1 MTQMKFDAKVS
12 ASAQEALEPHV
23 RPVYA
28 TPAARRLFIGEFA
41 AIERTEPAPGSEK
54 EASVK
59 VRIVA
64 LELPN
69 EAQEGIVRES
79 LRFLHLQR
87 TARGTLDD
95 DGQLELDE
103 STLRLTGGRLA
114 YLETARLRA
123 ALHHWAN
130 YSRRVL
136 HTPNLTVTEA
146 MHELKTV
153 ADGLAASLNAARDDA
168 SDSNDD

>member
-1 MTQMKFDAKVS
+1 VTQLKFDGKVS
-12 ASAQEALEPHV
+12 ASAQEALEPHI

-41 AIERTEPAPGSEK
+41 AIERMEPAPGSEK

-69 EAQEGIVRES
+69 EAQEGYVREA
-79 LRFLHLQR
+79 LRYLHLQR
-87 TARGTLDD
+87 TARGTLDE

-103 STLRLTGGRLA
+103 STLRLTGGHLA

-123 ALHHWAN
+123 GLNHWAQ
-130 YSRRVL
+130 YTRRVL
-136 HTPNLTVTEA
+136 HTSSLTVSEV
-146 MHELKTV
+146 MHELKTI
-153 ADGLAASLNAARDDA
+153 ADGLTGALDGAVGDD
-168 SDSNDD
+168 S

>member
-1 MTQMKFDAKVS
+1 MTQLKFESKVS

-23 RPVYA
+23 RPVYS

-41 AIERTEPAPGSEK
+41 ATERMEPAPGSEK
-54 EASVK
+54 EPSVR

-69 EAQEGIVRES
+69 ESQEGYVREA

-87 TARGTLDD
+87 TARGTLDE

-103 STLRLTGGRLA
+103 DTLRLTGGQLA

-123 ALHHWAN
+123 ALGHWAS
-130 YSRRVL
+130 YARRVL
-136 HTPNLTVTEA
+136 HTSNLTVSEV
-146 MHELKTV
+146 MHEMKTV
-153 ADGLAASLNAARDDA
+153 ADGLTAGLDGALGDGGE
-168 SDSNDD
+168 

>member
-1 MTQMKFDAKVS
+1 MTQMKFDGKVS
-12 ASAQEALEPHV
+12 ASAQEALEPHI
-23 RPVYA
+23 RPVYS

-69 EAQEGIVRES
+69 EGQEGYVREA

-95 DGQLELDE
+95 EGQLELDE
-103 STLRLTGGRLA
+103 ATLRLTGGQLA

-123 ALHHWAN
+123 GLNHWAQ
-130 YSRRVL
+130 YARRVL
-136 HTPNLTVTEA
+136 HTPNITVTEA
-146 MHELKTV
+146 LHEMKTV
-153 ADGLAASLNAARDDA
+153 ADGLTAALDGA
-168 SDSNDD
+168 SGDS

>member
-1 MTQMKFDAKVS
+1 MTQLKFDAKVS

-41 AIERTEPAPGSEK
+41 ALERTEPAPGSEK
-54 EASVK
+54 EPSVK

-69 EAQEGIVRES
+69 ESQEGYVREA
-79 LRFLHLQR
+79 LRFLYLQR

-95 DGQLELDE
+95 DGQLELDQD
-103 STLRLTGGRLA
+103 TLRLTGGQLA

-123 ALHHWAN
+123 GLGYWMRYAERLVHG
-130 YSRRVL
+130 
-136 HTPNLTVTEA
+136 PDLTVTEVR
-146 MHELKTV
+146 HEMQAV
-153 ADGLAASLNAARDDA
+153 AQGLAAVLNTAGNRDEDE
-168 SDSNDD
+168 SEG

>member
-1 MTQMKFDAKVS
+1 MTQLKFDAKVS
-12 ASAQEALEPHV
+12 ASAQEALEKHI
-23 RPVYA
+23 RPVYDV
-28 TPAARRLFIGEFA
+28 PASRRLFIGEFA
-41 AIERTEPAPGSEK
+41 AIERTEPAPGTEK

-59 VRIVA
+59 VRIVS

-69 EAQEGIVRES
+69 EAQEGYVREA

-103 STLRLTGGRLA
+103 STLRLTGGQLA

-123 ALHHWAN
+123 ALNHWAS
-130 YSRRVL
+130 YARRVL
-136 HTPNLTVTEA
+136 HTPNLTVSEVL
-146 MHELKTV
+146 HEMKTV
-153 ADGLAASLNAARDDA
+153 ADGLSAALDGARGDD
-168 SDSNDD
+168 S

>member
-1 MTQMKFDAKVS
+1 VTQLKFDARVS

-28 TPAARRLFIGEFA
+28 TPASRRLFIGEFA
-41 AIERTEPAPGSEK
+41 AIERVEPAPGSEK
-54 EASVK
+54 EAAVK
-59 VRIVA
+59 VRIVS

-69 EAQEGIVRES
+69 ESQEGYVREA

-103 STLRLTGGRLA
+103 STLRLTGGQLA

-123 ALHHWAN
+123 GVLHWSSYA
-130 YSRRVL
+130 RRVL
-136 HTPNLTVTEA
+136 HTSGLTASEVL
-146 MHELKTV
+146 HELKIV
-153 ADGLAASLNAARDDA
+153 ADGLKSTLDGALDD
-168 SDSNDD
+168 DSED

>member
-1 MTQMKFDAKVS
+1 MTQLKFDPKVS

-28 TPAARRLFIGEFA
+28 TPASRRLFIGEFA

-59 VRIVA
+59 VRIVS

-69 EAQEGIVRES
+69 EGQEGYVREA

-103 STLRLTGGRLA
+103 STLRLTGGQLA

-123 ALHHWAN
+123 ALNHWMHYA
-130 YSRRVL
+130 RRVL

-146 MHELKTV
+146 MHEVKTV
-153 ADGLAASLNAARDDA
+153 ADGLSAALEGALGDGDE
-168 SDSNDD
+168 

>member
-1 MTQMKFDAKVS
+1 MTQLKFDAKVS
-12 ASAQEALEPHV
+12 ASAQEALEPHI

-28 TPAARRLFIGEFA
+28 VPASRRLFIGEFA
-41 AIERTEPAPGSEK
+41 AIERTEPAPGTEK
-54 EASVK
+54 EASVR
-59 VRIVA
+59 VRIVS

-69 EAQEGIVRES
+69 EAQQGYVREA

-103 STLRLTGGRLA
+103 STLRLTGGQLA

-123 ALHHWAN
+123 ALNHWSTYA
-130 YSRRVL
+130 RRVL
-136 HTPNLTVTEA
+136 HTSNLTVSEV

-153 ADGLAASLNAARDDA
+153 ADGLTAGLDGARP
-168 SDSNDD
+168 DSED

>member
-1 MTQMKFDAKVS
+1 MTQLKFDPKVS

-28 TPAARRLFIGEFA
+28 TPASRRLFIGEFA

-69 EAQEGIVRES
+69 ESQEGYVREA

-103 STLRLTGGRLA
+103 STLRLTGGQLA
-114 YLETARLRA
+114 YMETARLRA
-123 ALHHWAN
+123 GLMHWAA
-130 YSRRVL
+130 YARRVL
-136 HTPNLTVTEA
+136 HTSNITVTEA
-146 MHELKTV
+146 MHEIKTV
-153 ADGLAASLNAARDDA
+153 ADGLTAALDGALGDD
-168 SDSNDD
+168 DS